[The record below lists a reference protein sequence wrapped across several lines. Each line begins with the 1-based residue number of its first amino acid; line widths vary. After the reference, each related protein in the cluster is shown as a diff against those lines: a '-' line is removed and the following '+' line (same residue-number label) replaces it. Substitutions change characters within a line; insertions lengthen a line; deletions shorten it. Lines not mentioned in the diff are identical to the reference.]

1 MMAFEDSPKSLQS
14 NYFENKTCFLQMR
27 KNYSSIAKNYNTAEN
42 GFLAE
47 IAFHFQQ
54 VKVF

>member
-1 MMAFEDSPKSLQS
+1 MTFEDSPKSLQS